1 MACCSESCRRSR
13 RVLPRRIQLTTG
25 FIPSPPNSRRV
36 TRPSK
41 FGNPFPVQD
50 RTPTGHAAV
59 VAKYR
64 QHLQD
69 TTALVEMIKRELRGF
84 DLICSCRLYSPCHA
98 DVLLE
103 VANGMRSG

>member
-1 MACCSESCRRSR
+1 
-13 RVLPRRIQLTTG
+13 
-25 FIPSPPNSRRV
+25 
-36 TRPSK
+36 
-41 FGNPFPVQD
+41 VQD